1 MQVTKTAA
9 ADVNLEPKPADLKPA
24 VSAVN
29 DEVASY
35 MNNTVHAQ
43 RKQRMLLW
51 ICRCLE
57 NIISI

>member
-1 MQVTKTAA
+1 MQASKVTKTAA

-35 MNNTVHAQ
+35 MNNTVHAH
-43 RKQRMLLW
+43 RESSA
-51 ICRCLE
+51 CCCGFVVV
-57 NIISI
+57 